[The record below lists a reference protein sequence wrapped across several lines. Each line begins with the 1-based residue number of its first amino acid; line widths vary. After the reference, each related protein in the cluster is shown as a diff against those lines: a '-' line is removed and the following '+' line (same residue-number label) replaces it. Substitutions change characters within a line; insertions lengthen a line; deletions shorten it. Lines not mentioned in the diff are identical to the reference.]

1 MPTLSLRGLIL
12 LVIATFLIVR
22 MVRRFGAN
30 RPNTIGV
37 NRGTPSSKGNAFCT
51 NCGAALPG
59 TGLFCGGCGARIS
72 A

>member
-22 MVRRFGAN
+22 MVRRFGAT

-37 NRGTPSSKGNAFCT
+37 NRGGNAFCT

-59 TGLFCGGCGARIS
+59 SGSFCGGCGTRIS

>member
-1 MPTLSLRGLIL
+1 MPTFSLRGLIL
-12 LVIATFLIVR
+12 LAIATFLIVR

-30 RPNTIGV
+30 RPKTVGGNQ
-37 NRGTPSSKGNAFCT
+37 GTPSSGNAFCT

-59 TGLFCGGCGARIS
+59 SGLFCGGCGARIS